1 MDKQFEQNTRPPDD
15 TELERLSRLTPFE
28 YDRQRKGAAERLG
41 VSVTTIDN
49 EVKKRRKIDNESSP
63 GAGREMYF
71 PEVEPWP
78 EPVNGA
84 ELLTK
89 LSSTIGQFVV
99 MQQSALDAASLWA
112 VMTWMH
118 DRLRIA
124 PFLNITS
131 ATKRCG
137 KTTLIDVLTR
147 VSHRPMPVSGQ
158 VSGAV
163 LFRIIDLYEP
173 TLFLDEMDTY
183 FRDDEALR
191 GIINGSQRKRSAYVP
206 RCVGD
211 DHTPRLFSTW
221 CPKAL
226 VGIGGL
232 TDTVTDR
239 SIVVRLERR
248 ATGQAITNF
257 RDRDR
262 GQFDALRR
270 KIRRWI
276 DDNTS
281 TVVERLRF
289 TEFLSGLDDR
299 AKDSWE
305 CLLTIAEVA
314 GGEWPERAASA
325 CATLNTDRQGAES
338 SRELILSDIQE
349 IFAEAGWPK
358 AITTDHILAGLLAR
372 EDRPWPEWSKGC
384 PLTARGLANLLR
396 PFKIT
401 PGTVRIDGL
410 TLKGYK
416 TESFEKAFGLYLGG
430 DISVTAS
437 QPAENLDFSQNLSV
451 TTGSDVTDRN
461 SLKLAKNKACDVVTD
476 RIPPH
481 GEPVEEFGL

>member
-1 MDKQFEQNTRPPDD
+1 MDKQFEQNTRPSDD
-15 TELERLSRLTPFE
+15 TELERLSRLSPFE

-41 VSVTTIDN
+41 VSVTTIDE
-49 EVKKRRKIDNESSP
+49 EVKKRRKIDNQRGP
-63 GAGREMYF
+63 GAGREMRF

-78 EPVNGA
+78 EPVDGA
-84 ELLTK
+84 ELLTE

-99 MQQSALDAASLWA
+99 MQQSAIDAVSLWA
-112 VMTWMH
+112 VMTWLH

-147 VSHRPMPVSGQ
+147 LSHKPMPVSGQ

-191 GIINGSQRKRSAYVP
+191 GIINGSQRKRNANVP

-248 ATGQAITNF
+248 AAGQAITNF

-276 DDNTS
+276 DDS
-281 TVVERLRF
+281 ARTVVERLSSAPF
-289 TEFLSGLDDR
+289 PNGLDDR
-299 AKDSWE
+299 ARDSWE
-305 CLLTIAEVA
+305 CLLTIAA
-314 GGEWPERAASA
+314 LADGEWPARAAKA
-325 CATLNTDRQGAES
+325 CLTLNGERQGVES
-338 SRELILSDIQE
+338 FREQILSDVQE
-349 IFAEAGWPK
+349 IFEDAGQPR
-358 AITTDHILAGLLAR
+358 ALATDYILANLNSRDGS
-372 EDRPWPEWSKGC
+372 PWLEWKGR
-384 PLTARGLANLLR
+384 PLTARGLATLLK
-396 PFKIT
+396 PFGIVS
-401 PGTVRIDGL
+401 GSVRIDGF
-410 TLKGYK
+410 TPKGYK
-416 TESFEKAFGLYLGG
+416 LESFEKAFSLYLGG
-430 DISVTAS
+430 KLSATTP
-437 QPAENLDFSQNLSV
+437 QPVETLDFSQKLSA
-451 TTGSDVTDRN
+451 TTEVRVADMN
-461 SLKLAKNKACDVVTD
+461 SLKPAEIKACGVVADTL
-476 RIPPH
+476 P
-481 GEPVEEFGL
+481 